1 MKKLLMMLLMLFS
14 VTVFAVAQDDNADDD
29 KKDGGRVYALMVA
42 YLTKELNLSSEEA
55 QKFWPIYNQYRSEI
69 RETRQEARANNAK
82 DIDTD
87 QKLLDIRKRYDGEF
101 SKALSKEK
109 VNKLFR
115 AEKQFATVIQRELQ
129 ERRQQQL
136 NRRRLKQIP

>member
-14 VTVFAVAQDDNADDD
+14 VTVYAVAQDDNEDDG

-42 YLTKELNLSSEEA
+42 YLTKELNLSAEEA
-55 QKFWPIYNQYRSEI
+55 QKFWPIYNQYRAEI
-69 RETRQEARANNAK
+69 RKTRQDARAK
-82 DIDTD
+82 SEKEIETEE
-87 QKLLDIRKRYDGEF
+87 KLLNIRKRYDGEF
-101 SKALSKEK
+101 TKALSKEK

-115 AEKQFATVIQRELQ
+115 AEKQFGEVIRKELQ